1 MTYKITIEKLIDSPE
16 ENKYPN
22 KVEIF
27 TQQVDD
33 LDVVA
38 VIRAVNKIGDQHA
51 V

>member
-1 MTYKITIEKLIDSPE
+1 MTYKITIERLEDTGE
-16 ENKYPN
+16 KYPN
-22 KVEIF
+22 KTEIF